1 MSTKDK
7 THHHNNHHKSRD
19 AAPQAHPLLQLF
31 GDTAAHAP
39 APADDDTQPPSTP
52 GIGERLAQLGIDGV
66 DQEIQN
72 VPIRLPDIVE
82 LEHKLGAPDAV
93 GPCYICDVADTSDPT
108 RIDEKVSRLLM
119 YIALK
124 RSECYSDMKGLASA
138 IKIKFDNEIRNP
150 QNALIAMRNR
160 RHASEHPNT
169 ARMATQPDDASD
181 EESSQRMSDGEDDE
195 EDDGGVIAPIAEWT
209 LWSIYLHLT
218 QHDKSPEAQD
228 DRMAN
233 QLEQYTYAVFN
244 NGVFVADSKVKNP
257 NQRDARADV
266 RASTMWLAG
275 CTKLHAINIVRAKR
289 RAALLQAL
297 STGAA
302 APIGATPAAAV
313 AAAPAGGVSGKRG
326 AGPLTMAAALGSAAS
341 SISAIQKKGG
351 SSSATHKTS
360 WI

>member
-7 THHHNNHHKSRD
+7 THHHHRHESHD
-19 AAPQAHPLLQLF
+19 AAPQSLLQLF

-39 APADDDTQPPSTP
+39 ADDNTEPPSTP
-52 GIGERLAQLGIDGV
+52 DVGERLAQLGIDGA
-66 DQEIQN
+66 DQEVQN
-72 VPIRLPDIVE
+72 VPIRHPDIVE
-82 LEHKLGAPDAV
+82 LEHKLGAADAV

-160 RHASEHPNT
+160 RHASEHPHA
-169 ARMATQPDDASD
+169 ARAPAQLDNVSD
-181 EESSQRMSDGEDDE
+181 EESSQRMSDGEE
-195 EDDGGVIAPIAEWT
+195 EEEEGGVIAPIAEWT

-233 QLEQYTYAVFN
+233 QLEQFIYAVFN

-275 CTKLHAINIVRAKR
+275 CTKLHALNIVRAKR

-302 APIGATPAAAV
+302 ASIGATPAAAV

-351 SSSATHKTS
+351 SSSATQKTS